1 MNEIKGKTTRMSRIG
16 REGMLLSCI
25 VLIVQ
30 LVIFLIFILASPR
43 SAYSVPCNANNV
55 VSLINTIIAANI
67 GNCDNDTINL
77 AAGTY
82 TLTAVNNNTDGPNGL
97 PSITSNITINCAG
110 ASTTIIERNVIGH
123 AFRIFHVAATGNLT
137 LNGLTISDGLAVFDG
152 VDFDSN
158 DGGGI
163 FNRGTLTI
171 NNCTISDNEADNDSG
186 GIQNSGNMTVNN
198 SIISGNEAG
207 GGGGG
212 IENGGDLTIT
222 NSNISNNTA
231 FVSIGGG
238 IQNNGGTLSIENSTI
253 SSNEAGDS
261 GAGIANVEGGTIN
274 IINSTISDNSSGFE
288 GGGIFNSFGTVDMN
302 NVTIA
307 FNNAASG
314 GGIFEEVSDTIN
326 LANTIIARN
335 SASSSSPD
343 CSGPL
348 NSLGFNLIQNVSGCT
363 ISGDLTGNIIGQD
376 PLLGPLANNGGPTQ
390 TNALL
395 PGSPA
400 INAGNPAQPDGVPPR
415 CETTDQRGVTRPQGT
430 FCDIGAFE
438 LQLVEVSISKS
449 ATYNDNSSTCN
460 DNSPSPCPPIPA
472 PQTSQITYTITLQS
486 IGQGTATGVEVQDT
500 LPSGAVL
507 VSAFSSIGSCTEL
520 NDTVTCNVGTL
531 SPNLPEATITIII
544 NITPELGRT
553 TIENTAMLS
562 FLNEQQQPI
571 EVNSNTVIIPV
582 GVGPIDGDL
591 TGTFEGNSTF
601 DRVNP
606 PFPEDDMAIDPTSL
620 ELVVASDGASFD
632 GTFNAA
638 WLSNVAITGTGSVNI
653 VSFSGSFEEIM
664 GAKCPGAISG
674 TITLVSS
681 NSVEVDGIG
690 EDCKSPYTFTGTLIR
705 PGAPGDG
712 VGSSSGGCSI
722 AQGATSTPSSML
734 PYLLISVLTFIRRWQ
749 RFNKKSLKLLFRRSK
764 LAQKWL
770 GKREN
775 LLLFM
780 LLSTTIWVLGLFI
793 TPPALA
799 QTLIKDC
806 PNSPS
811 APTLDVICSELK
823 AIQDMDGN
831 LTPQQ
836 LDLLNICTELIESET
851 PNCDAIDQTEPELI
865 AELYTDILRLQ
876 SNNLLKKLHIRLSAV
891 RAGTASSVSLQGLAF
906 NANDITFKDTR
917 VADISPIIP
926 FTVTNQVSTDQPSPF
941 GKLGIFVNG
950 SYNFGDRDQS
960 TTQNGFDFNI
970 FDVTGGVDYR
980 FTNNFVLGVAF
991 TYVRTDID
999 LDLSAGSLDTNAYYG
1014 SVYGSLYIF
1023 DKFYIDGLANFGWI
1037 DYSSERNINFTVDGT
1052 TVNQTANGDTNGFYY
1067 AFSANAGYDFHF
1079 EGLTFGPLG
1088 RFNYSQA
1095 NIDGFQETIEGGGP
1109 GIGLALDVDDQ
1120 EAKSLTTALGGQVSY
1135 AISTGWGV
1143 FLPQVIFEWVHEFED
1158 TGNTSATFMA
1168 GSGLVNNP
1176 TINVQGEDPD
1186 RDTFN
1191 LGGGISAVFHHG
1203 VSAFVYYE
1211 SILGWEN
1218 VTSYYISGGIRF
1230 EL

>member
-97 PSITSNITINCAG
+97 PSITSNITINGAG

-171 NNCTISDNEADNDSG
+171 NNCTISDNEADNNSG

-198 SIISGNEAG
+198 SIISGNEGG

-253 SSNEAGDS
+253 NSNEAGDS

-363 ISGDLTGNIIGQD
+363 IRGDLTRNIIGQD

-390 TNALL
+390 THALL
-395 PGSPA
+395 FGSPA
-400 INAGNPAQPDGVPPR
+400 IDAGNPAPPSGDPPQ
-415 CETTDQRGVTRPQGT
+415 CELTDQRGVTRPQGT

-438 LQLVEVSISKS
+438 LEFVDVSINKS
-449 ATYNDNSSTCN
+449 SLTTQVTAGT
-460 DNSPSPCPPIPA
+460 P
-472 PQTSQITYTITLQS
+472 TSITYTIILEN
-486 IGQGTATGVEVQDT
+486 IGDSETTGVTVVDPLPTGAT
-500 LPSGAVL
+500 LVNA
-507 VSAFSSIGSCTEL
+507 SSSQGSCTEL
-520 NDTVTCNVGTL
+520 NGTVTCNVGALDPDEQATL
-531 SPNLPEATITIII
+531 TITI
-544 NITPELGRT
+544 NITPELGSVSVV
-553 TIENTAMLS
+553 NTATITFDQS
-562 FLNEQQQPI
+562 ETPI
-571 EVNSNTVIIPV
+571 ISNTVVIPV
-582 GVGPIDGDL
+582 VSGAIDPGF
-591 TGTFEGNSTF
+591 TATFEGDITF
-601 DRVNP
+601 DRINP
-606 PFPEDDMAIDPTSL
+606 PFPEDDMATDPTTI
-620 ELVVASDGASFD
+620 EVIVASDGASFN
-632 GTFNAA
+632 GTIEAP
-638 WLSNVAITGTGSVNI
+638 WLPNVAIAGTGSENVVN
-653 VSFSGSFEEIM
+653 FSGSFE
-664 GAKCPGAISG
+664 GACPGSIIGTSTLTLISNG
-674 TITLVSS
+674 DAVQV
-681 NSVEVDGIG
+681 NGQG
-690 EDCKSPYTFTGTLIR
+690 QDCKSPYTFAGTLTR
-705 PGAPGDG
+705 LGAGGNDG
-712 VGSSSGGCSI
+712 SSGGCSI
-722 AQGATSTPSSML
+722 ALGSVSSPTSLL
-734 PYLLISVLTFIRRWQ
+734 PYLLIPLFIVIRRGWK
-749 RFNKKSLKLLFRRSK
+749 RFDKKSLTLFYRRSK
-764 LAQKWL
+764 LAQKLL
-770 GKREN
+770 GNRGN
-775 LLLFM
+775 LLFLVS
-780 LLSTTIWVLGLFI
+780 LPAIIWVLSLFI
-793 TPPALA
+793 VSPIQA
-799 QTLIKDC
+799 QTLIKEC

-811 APTLDVICSELK
+811 AAVLDALCSELK
-823 AIQDMDGN
+823 EMEGS

-836 LDLLNICTELIESET
+836 QDLLGICTELIESET

-891 RAGTASSVSLQGLAF
+891 RAGTASSVTLQGLAF

-1023 DKFYIDGLANFGWI
+1023 DNFYIDGLANFGWI
-1037 DYSSERNINFTVDGT
+1037 DYNSERNINFTVDGT

-1067 AFSANAGYDFHF
+1067 AFSANAGYDFHVG
-1079 EGLTFGPLG
+1079 GLTFGPLG

-1135 AISTGWGV
+1135 AISTGLGV
-1143 FLPQVIFEWVHEFED
+1143 FLPQVLFEWVHEFED
-1158 TGNTSATFMA
+1158 TDDTSATFVA
-1168 GSGLVNNP
+1168 GSGLGINP

-1191 LGGGISAVFHHG
+1191 LGGGISAVFPHG
-1203 VSAFVYYE
+1203 ISAFVYYE
-1211 SILGWEN
+1211 SILGWED